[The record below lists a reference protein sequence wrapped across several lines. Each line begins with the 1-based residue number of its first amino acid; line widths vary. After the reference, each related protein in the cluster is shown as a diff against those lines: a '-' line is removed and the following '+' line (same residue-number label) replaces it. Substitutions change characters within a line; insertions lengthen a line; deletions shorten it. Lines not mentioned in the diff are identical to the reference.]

1 MNIKKTG
8 KIAIL
13 LAAGTAL
20 VTSLVN
26 DKKRKEASLKDEIRE
41 D

>member
-13 LAAGTAL
+13 LAASAAL
-20 VTSLVN
+20 VATLVN
-26 DKKRKEASLKDEIRE
+26 DKKQVKENK
-41 D
+41 